1 MTLQEDTEFILIGCW
16 IINSEDAMGKI
27 EDYLDKL
34 GFDNS
39 QGSEI
44 IRQALYCILEKDTDI
59 FVLKDI
65 VKELSNKLNIKEA
78 NIERKMRL
86 QIEKVFLYGNLE
98 ILHKEFEF
106 ISEEMGR
113 PSNKEF
119 LATIAEKIRIAD

>member
-44 IRQALYCILEKDTDI
+44 IRCILEKDTDI

-65 VKELSNKLNIKEA
+65 VKELSGKLNIKEA